1 MIPMPIVTV
10 SPGIPRHTCPH
21 CGQPSVIVKST
32 LGPVCAV
39 CEKPALKTQLGG
51 GGVLGTDAPPLGS
64 R

>member
-1 MIPMPIVTV
+1 MTPVPAVLV

-21 CGQPSVIVKST
+21 CGQPSVIVKT
-32 LGPVCAV
+32 PTGPACAV

-51 GGVLGTDAPPLGS
+51 GGVLGSGAPLGS